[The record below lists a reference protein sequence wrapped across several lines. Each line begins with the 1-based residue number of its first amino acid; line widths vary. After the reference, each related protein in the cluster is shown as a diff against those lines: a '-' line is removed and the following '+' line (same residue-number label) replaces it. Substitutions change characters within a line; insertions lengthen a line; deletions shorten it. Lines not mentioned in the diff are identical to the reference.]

1 MLRKIQNVF
10 AGHVSKTMLLTVFL
24 PLSIAIFF
32 GTLVIAA
39 FFPPVPYDWRV
50 RTISSLTS
58 PRDNPDAY
66 WLPSIGIAAA
76 ALLLLPF
83 AGYVEQHMR
92 SVTPRVA
99 RVARV
104 AFALAFILFLL
115 AALIAQPVHPWF
127 GWKHVHEIIARIAA
141 VAFFLGMLCCSAS
154 ALMDRFRIFGGQ
166 RSLGTGLSYYW
177 VWGTLLPVGCAAIMG
192 TLQFLGHEA
201 NQAWAEQARE
211 SFRHTMMWR
220 LAFWEWVGAV
230 ALFTFVT
237 VTVLLLPERIRS
249 SA

>member
-1 MLRKIQNVF
+1 
-10 AGHVSKTMLLTVFL
+10 
-24 PLSIAIFF
+24 
-32 GTLVIAA
+32 
-39 FFPPVPYDWRV
+39 V

-58 PRDNPDAY
+58 PRGNPDAY

-127 GWKHVHEIIARIAA
+127 GWKQVHEYLARIAA
-141 VAFFLGMLCCSAS
+141 VAFFLGMLCCFAS
-154 ALMDRFRIFGGQ
+154 ALMDRFRVFGGQ
-166 RSLGTGLSYYW
+166 RSLGAVSYCW
-177 VWGTLLPVGCAAIMG
+177 VWGTLLPVGCAAIIG
-192 TLQFLGHEA
+192 TLKFLGRDA
-201 NQAWAEQARE
+201 NQAWAETSPRVFPAYDDVA
-211 SFRHTMMWR
+211 SC
-220 LAFWEWVGAV
+220 FWEWVGAV

-237 VTVLLLPERIRS
+237 VTVLLLPERNQKLRMIRDGFGVQKMGGLS
-249 SA
+249 

>member
-1 MLRKIQNVF
+1 MLGKIQSVF

-24 PLSIAIFF
+24 PLSIASFF
-32 GTLVIAA
+32 GTLVISA

-92 SVTPRVA
+92 SVTPRIA

-104 AFALAFILFLL
+104 AFALAFILFLM

-127 GWKHVHEIIARIAA
+127 GWKRVHESLARIAA
-141 VAFFLGMLCCSAS
+141 VAFFLGILCCFAS
-154 ALMDRFRIFGGQ
+154 ALLDRFRVFGGQ
-166 RSLGTGLSYYW
+166 RSLGAVSYCW
-177 VWGTLLPVGCAAIMG
+177 VWGTLLPVGCAVIIG
-192 TLQFLGHEA
+192 TLQFLGHDA
-201 NQAWAEQARE
+201 NQAWAEQARQ

-237 VTVLLLPERIRS
+237 ITVLLLPERIKS